1 MDSICGLDIGLHE
14 NITAS
19 SRAEPD
25 SLRAGN
31 DDPVS
36 PLLFGLVERLVGALK
51 HLLQRF
57 TDSQSRNA
65 KAGSHLNL
73 VPEIVKCDFQPQF
86 FSDRR
91 GVPKIGKTA
100 VENCN
105 LRIRVRD
112 YGD

>member
-1 MDSICGLDIGLHE
+1 MDSICGIDIGLHE

-25 SLRAGN
+25 SLRTGN

-91 GVPKIGKTA
+91 SEERRVGKTWRA
-100 VENCN
+100 
-105 LRIRVRD
+105 L
-112 YGD
+112 